1 MLILP
6 LKPAITHLNFDP
18 NPQNP
23 YHPPMADAPLPR
35 STTFPAFSKR
45 RAILELVLGYGL
57 ILLVIWTPRPWQRPL
72 YILAAI
78 VVAAILCFG
87 FTTPQSMGLRT
98 ANFLRSLW
106 IVAVAL
112 LISALSIALA
122 IHFQTL
128 HREHGPIAFF
138 KRYWGYAL
146 WSFVQQLLLQD
157 FFFRRLRLLLP
168 SAGLAAFTA
177 AAIFSIAHIPSPVL
191 TTVTFILGLAACLL
205 FLRYRNLYPLAI
217 AHAILGITLA
227 ITVPNALI
235 RNMRVGLGYLTYP
248 RTHHLHRSHR
258 DLSAA
263 IATKSRP
270 LERA

>member
-1 MLILP
+1 
-6 LKPAITHLNFDP
+6 
-18 NPQNP
+18 
-23 YHPPMADAPLPR
+23 MADAPSPR
-35 STTFPAFSKR
+35 SAPARPDDRASSTNPLPAPSKR
-45 RAILELVLGYGL
+45 RAILELALGYIL
-57 ILLVIWTPRPWQRPL
+57 ILLVLWTPRPWQRPL

-87 FTTPQSMGLRT
+87 FTSAQSMGLRT

-112 LISALSIALA
+112 LISAASIALA
-122 IHFQTL
+122 IDFQTL
-128 HREHGPIAFF
+128 HPVHGPTAFL

-157 FFFRRLRLLLP
+157 FFLRRLRLLLP
-168 SAGLAAFTA
+168 SAGLAALTA
-177 AAIFSIAHIPSPVL
+177 AAIFSIAHLPSPVL
-191 TTVTFILGLAACLL
+191 TLVTFIMGLASCLL
-205 FLRYRNLYPLAI
+205 FLHYRNLYPLAI

-227 ITVPNALI
+227 ITLPNAVI

-248 RTHHLHRSHR
+248 RTHHLHRSHN

-263 IATKSRP
+263 TRTKWRP
-270 LERA
+270 PVRA

>member
-1 MLILP
+1 
-6 LKPAITHLNFDP
+6 
-18 NPQNP
+18 
-23 YHPPMADAPLPR
+23 MAHAPLR
-35 STTFPAFSKR
+35 ASSTTTPPTLTNR
-45 RAILELVLGYGL
+45 RAILELALGYGL
-57 ILLVIWTPRPWQRPL
+57 ILLVLWTPHPRQRPL
-72 YILAAI
+72 YILAA
-78 VVAAILCFG
+78 VVIATIFWIS
-87 FTTPQSMGLRT
+87 FTTAQSMGLRT

-112 LISALSIALA
+112 VISAISIALA

-128 HREHGPIAFF
+128 HPVHGPVAFF

-157 FFFRRLRLLLP
+157 FFLRRLRLLLP

-191 TTVTFILGLAACLL
+191 TTVTFIMGLAACLL

-227 ITVPNALI
+227 ITLPNTLLH
-235 RNMRVGLGYLTYP
+235 NMRVGLGYLTY
-248 RTHHLHRSHR
+248 TQHHHTQRSHS
-258 DLSAA
+258 DQVASTSACVIPDA
-263 IATKSRP
+263 PTLRS
-270 LERA
+270 

>member
-1 MLILP
+1 
-6 LKPAITHLNFDP
+6 
-18 NPQNP
+18 
-23 YHPPMADAPLPR
+23 MADAPSDR
-35 STTFPAFSKR
+35 ASSTPPAPSKR
-45 RAILELVLGYGL
+45 RAILELALGYGL
-57 ILLVIWTPRPWQRPL
+57 ILLVLWTPRPWQRPL
-72 YILAAI
+72 YLLAVL

-106 IVAVAL
+106 IVGVAL
-112 LISALSIALA
+112 LLSALSIALA
-122 IHFQTL
+122 AHFQTL
-128 HREHGPIAFF
+128 HRVHGPIAFF

-157 FFFRRLRLLLP
+157 FFLRRLRLLLP
-168 SAGLAAFTA
+168 TTGLAVFATA
-177 AAIFSIAHIPSPVL
+177 TLFSIAHLPSPVL
-191 TTVTFILGLAACLL
+191 TTVTFLMGLAACLL

-227 ITVPNALI
+227 ITLPNAII

-248 RTHHLHRSHR
+248 RTHPLHRSHS

-263 IATKSRP
+263 IATK
-270 LERA
+270 